1 MGTMSIQFAL
11 DRGERQLWAGIPRQ
25 GVVLHA
31 TDAFMIPFS
40 VLWTGFA
47 VFWEVT
53 AVRDS
58 GSLFM
63 ALWGVPFV
71 LVGLYLVVGRFWLDA
86 RRRARTTYA
95 VTSERVIIN
104 SGGLSPT
111 TASLNLRTLSD
122 LTLSERPDGSGT
134 IRFGPVS
141 PFAGMYEGTTWPG
154 VPRVPA
160 FELIPDARRVFS
172 LIREAQRD
180 SVRPPI

>member
-1 MGTMSIQFAL
+1 MATTSVQFAL

-25 GVVLHA
+25 GVVLRA

-47 VFWEVT
+47 IFWEVL

-58 GSLFM
+58 GSLLF

-71 LVGLYLVVGRFWLDA
+71 TVGLYFVIGRFWLDA

-95 VTSERVIIN
+95 VTSERVIIH
-104 SGGLSPT
+104 SGGFSPST
-111 TASLNLRTLSD
+111 TSLNLSRLSD
-122 LTLSERPDGSGT
+122 LTLAERPDGSGT
-134 IRFGPVS
+134 IRFGPVP
-141 PFAGMYEGTTWPG
+141 PFAGMYEGTAWPG

-172 LIREAQRD
+172 LVREAQRA
-180 SVRPPI
+180 SVRNAT